1 MYVRGYLQGSEN
13 GRVVTIVPLVV
24 NKHRSTS
31 VQLRLIFRQIGNEFD
46 IEDTTANNLINTCKI
61 MLPFT
66 EMS

>member
-1 MYVRGYLQGSEN
+1 MKISKL
-13 GRVVTIVPLVV
+13 VVWKLSFPLVI

-46 IEDTTANNLINTCKI
+46 IEDTTAKNLINTCKI